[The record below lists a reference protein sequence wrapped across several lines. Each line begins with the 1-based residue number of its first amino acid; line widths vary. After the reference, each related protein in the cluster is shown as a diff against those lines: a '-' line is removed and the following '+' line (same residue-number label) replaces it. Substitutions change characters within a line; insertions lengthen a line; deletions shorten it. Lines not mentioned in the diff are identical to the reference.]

1 MDAKIVIGYFV
12 VGTIWGVTNALMEQG
27 SIEENKSNE

>member
-1 MDAKIVIGYFV
+1 MEIKIVIGYFV

-27 SIEENKSNE
+27 SKKNENI